1 MRYSLDKDGLPR
13 LKSGELC
20 MGSAWV
26 KILKALATLP
36 DGRADSVKQL
46 ADTAERECEASWWT
60 VYKRYRFV
68 PEGLVTRR
76 KVGSRYQMRLTKAA
90 WEIVR
95 SGNFGRIY

>member
-20 MGSAWV
+20 MGSGWV

-36 DGRADSVKQL
+36 DGKANSVKQL
-46 ADTAERECEASWWT
+46 ADAAARECDASWWT
-60 VYKRYRFV
+60 VYKRYRAV

-76 KVGSRYQMRLTKAA
+76 KIGARYQIRLTKAA
-90 WEIVR
+90 WDIVR
-95 SGNFGRIY
+95 SGNFGKVY

>member
-1 MRYSLDKDGLPR
+1 MRYSLDRKGLPR

-20 MGSAWV
+20 MGSGWV

-36 DGRADSVKQL
+36 AGRATSIKEL
-46 ADTAERECEASWWT
+46 ADTASKECGASWWT
-60 VYKRYRFV
+60 VCKRWHSV
-68 PEGLVTRR
+68 PRGLVASR
-76 KVGSRYQMRLTKAA
+76 KVGSRYQVKLTKAA

>member
-1 MRYSLDKDGLPR
+1 MRYALDKDGLPR

-20 MGSAWV
+20 MGSGWV

-36 DGRADSVKQL
+36 DGRAESVKQL

-60 VYKRYRFV
+60 VYKRYRYL
-68 PEGLVTRR
+68 PSALIATRKIGAR
-76 KVGSRYQMRLTKAA
+76 HEIRLTKAA

-95 SGNFGRIY
+95 SGNFGKVY